1 MRPTKRPPIGNSYN
15 NNPNSTSSQFPD
27 NKNDTSSVR
36 VK

>member
-15 NNPNSTSSQFPD
+15 NIPNSTSSHIPD
-27 NKNDTSSVR
+27 NRNDTSSVR